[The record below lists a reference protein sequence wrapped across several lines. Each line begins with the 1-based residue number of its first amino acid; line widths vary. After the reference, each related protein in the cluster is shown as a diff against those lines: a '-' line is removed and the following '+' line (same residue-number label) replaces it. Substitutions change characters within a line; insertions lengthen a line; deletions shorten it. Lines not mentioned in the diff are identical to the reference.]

1 MAIDAKE
8 LYEKIDEYMDS
19 EVVLEGWIRNHRKQ
33 KEFGF
38 IDFSDGTCFKHIQ
51 VVYDN
56 KLKDFDTIA
65 KYHVGCAIRVT
76 GIVVKSPK
84 ESQPFELQAKSVEL
98 LGDCPED
105 YPIQPKKHSR
115 EFLREQAY
123 LRPRTNLFQAVF
135 RIRSVAA
142 RGIHEYF
149 QSNNYVYV
157 HTPLLTTADCEG
169 ENQMFKVTTFD
180 FNNLPLNEEKE
191 VDLSKD
197 LFGRQTYITG
207 TGQLHGEAYAM
218 SFKKIYTFGPTFR
231 TENSNTKTHANEFWM
246 IEPEMAFMDLDDLM
260 NVEEEMLKYVV
271 NYVLEKCNDEIEFL
285 DKFVEKGL
293 KKKLNDLVN
302 SSFKKITHHEA
313 IDILKNANVKWEFEP
328 DYEEDIA
335 KEHERYITEY
345 FNGPVF
351 IYNWPKDIKAW
362 YMKENAD
369 GKTVAAVDL
378 EVPGS
383 GELMGGSQREEDYE
397 KIIERAKSMNVDLDT
412 VDWYINLRKFGGCYH
427 SGFGMGFERLI
438 MYLTGVE
445 NIRDVIAFPRTPG
458 NCDF

>member
-135 RIRSVAA
+135 RVRSVAA

-412 VDWYINLRKFGGCYH
+412 VAWYINLRKFGGCYH